1 MVYMYTGRPRNGKS
15 LHAASVIYHALLCG
29 KNVIANFEINEEY
42 FSKVKHPDELGSFIY
57 EPNYWWSHNAYTSR
71 LTLDPAGDGSTFYG
85 VIPQGRYSYFD
96 GLRSFARQFHKKDAK
111 GHMIESQT
119 YLVIDECSD
128 ILDNRMWRNPDRS
141 EWSAFLRE
149 HGKYGFDVI
158 LITQHEDMVDK
169 QLRELVQYRV
179 IHRDMSRISLGKF
192 MSWVKR
198 CKVFAYVVYDNS
210 MPLKEGKIDSG
221 FFTGKKF
228 YDFYDSYKTF
238 H

>member
-1 MVYMYTGRPRNGKS
+1 MIYMYTGRPRNGKS

-29 KNVIANFEINEEY
+29 KNVIANFEINESY
-42 FSKVKHPDELGSFIY
+42 FDKVKHPERLGSFLY
-57 EPNYWWSHNAYTSR
+57 EPNYWWSHNAYVSR
-71 LTLDPAGDGSTFYG
+71 PFTDDSGRTVYP

-96 GLRSFARQFHKKDAK
+96 GLRSFALQFHKRDAK

-149 HGKYGFDVI
+149 HGKYGYDIIF
-158 LITQHEDMVDK
+158 ITQHEDMVDK
-169 QLRELVQYRV
+169 QLRELIQYRV
-179 IHRDMSRISLGKF
+179 IHRDMSRISLGRF
-192 MSWVKR
+192 MSWIRR
-198 CKVFAYVVYDNS
+198 CKVFSYAVYDNS
-210 MPLKEGKIDSG
+210 MPLKDGMIDSC
-221 FFTGKKF
+221 FFTGKRF